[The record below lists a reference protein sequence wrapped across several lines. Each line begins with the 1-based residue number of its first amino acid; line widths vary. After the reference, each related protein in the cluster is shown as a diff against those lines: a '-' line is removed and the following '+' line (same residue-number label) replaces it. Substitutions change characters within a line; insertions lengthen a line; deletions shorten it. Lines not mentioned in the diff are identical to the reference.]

1 MKFENKYLKY
11 KNKYFTLKNMIG
23 SGKTLDEMPKNIL
36 VEDYYKLNPQEKN
49 FYLSEKITK
58 KCEDIDIYVSYYRRL
73 TLDEYTKLQE
83 KQQQALLENNAL
95 VAKIFAKTDNITQEE
110 YNLLSP
116 SQQSMYEIV
125 STKTEGPQ
133 YQLFITNT
141 YRKITAGNDIR
152 AKKAG
157 EIFAITRDITE
168 KEYELLLPFQK
179 ALYEVASTKSE
190 GPQYQL
196 FITNTYRTI
205 TAGNDIRA
213 HTVAK
218 IMEQSKI
225 TPREYLQLSPT
236 QKKKYVMFIEHVTLQ
251 SGKYFKDEQNE
262 MYKRI
267 Y

>member
-1 MKFENKYLKY
+1 
-11 KNKYFTLKNMIG
+11 MIG
-23 SGKTLDEMPKNIL
+23 RGKTLDEMPKNIL

-83 KQQQALLENNAL
+83 TQQQALLEKNAL

-125 STKTEGPQ
+125 STKT
-133 YQLFITNT
+133 
-141 YRKITAGNDIR
+141 
-152 AKKAG
+152 
-157 EIFAITRDITE
+157 
-168 KEYELLLPFQK
+168 
-179 ALYEVASTKSE
+179 E

-251 SGKYFKDEQNE
+251 SGNYFKDEQNE